1 MESNAFSR
9 IAEENM
15 QGLYRLSFSILHT
28 RHDAQDAVQQG
39 RETARPEQIRA
50 WLTRIVINE
59 CHNIQRKRMRV
70 VLMDEMPEMAAPE
83 DTYEAEAELRSA
95 IDSLPEKLRVPLLLR
110 YMERY
115 SETEIAQTLGV
126 PVTTVK
132 NRLFRARRAV
142 RAKFDEEVTFE

>member
-1 MESNAFSR
+1 M
-9 IAEENM
+9 
-15 QGLYRLSFSILHT
+15 
-28 RHDAQDAVQQG
+28 
-39 RETARPEQIRA
+39 
-50 WLTRIVINE
+50 IVINE

>member
-1 MESNAFSR
+1 MRFPASQRKICRGFIDSASAFC
-9 IAEENM
+9 
-15 QGLYRLSFSILHT
+15 
-28 RHDAQDAVQQG
+28 
-39 RETARPEQIRA
+39 IRA
-50 WLTRIVINE
+50 TTR
-59 CHNIQRKRMRV
+59 RMRFSKRMRV
-70 VLMDEMPEMAAPE
+70 VLMGEMPEMAAPE

-132 NRLFRARRAV
+132 NLLFRARRAV

>member
-1 MESNAFSR
+1 MPPNRMFLISGNNTGTGILQNIMDSDGT
-9 IAEENM
+9 
-15 QGLYRLSFSILHT
+15 GLI
-28 RHDAQDAVQQG
+28 
-39 RETARPEQIRA
+39 
-50 WLTRIVINE
+50 
-59 CHNIQRKRMRV
+59 C
-70 VLMDEMPEMAAPE
+70 
-83 DTYEAEAELRSA
+83 EAEAELRSA

>member
-1 MESNAFSR
+1 MGKTGDGETRTDSR
-9 IAEENM
+9 
-15 QGLYRLSFSILHT
+15 
-28 RHDAQDAVQQG
+28 
-39 RETARPEQIRA
+39 
-50 WLTRIVINE
+50 
-59 CHNIQRKRMRV
+59 IQRKRMRV
-70 VLMDEMPEMAAPE
+70 VLMGEMPEMAAPE